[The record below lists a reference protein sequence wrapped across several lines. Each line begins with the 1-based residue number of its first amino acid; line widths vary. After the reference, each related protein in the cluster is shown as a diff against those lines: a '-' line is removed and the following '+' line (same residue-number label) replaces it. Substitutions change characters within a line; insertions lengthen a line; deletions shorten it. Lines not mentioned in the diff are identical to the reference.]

1 METGTKSMTSVGGIC
16 AKLRT
21 EGRRVTP
28 QRRAIV
34 RVLLNDNSH
43 LTADQVLTRVRREL
57 PGISPATVY
66 NTLHEL
72 SVMGLVEELDLG
84 LGLEERRYDIATER
98 HDHVLCLSC
107 GRIEDVPR
115 RGLLKPSI
123 RGDHDFRIVDRR
135 VIYLGYCPDCASD
148 SEERSISARNSTRRP
163 IDG

>member
-1 METGTKSMTSVGGIC
+1 MTSVGRIC

-34 RVLLNDNSH
+34 QALLNDRSH
-43 LTADQVLTRVRREL
+43 LTADQVLARVRREL

-72 SVMGLVEELDLG
+72 SEMDLVEELDLG
-84 LGLEERRYDIATER
+84 LGLEERRYDIATQR

-115 RGLLKPSI
+115 RGVLQLSD
-123 RGDHDFRIVDRR
+123 GEDHDFKIVDRR
-135 VIYLGYCPDCASD
+135 VTYLGYCPDCASGSKD
-148 SEERSISARNSTRRP
+148 
-163 IDG
+163 